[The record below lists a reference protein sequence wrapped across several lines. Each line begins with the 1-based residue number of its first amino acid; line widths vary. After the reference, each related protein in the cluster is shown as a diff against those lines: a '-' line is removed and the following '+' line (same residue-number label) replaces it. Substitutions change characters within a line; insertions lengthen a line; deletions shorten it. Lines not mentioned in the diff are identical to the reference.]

1 MNANVSQLKPWMRV
15 SLPVKVV
22 SMQAPQPKATD
33 NKGESPENREKAIAR
48 VGDQTGVVNFLAVD
62 QQMRLFETEGNCLYL
77 VNAHCRLLKAKFLRL
92 ECDQWSQ
99 IKLIK
104 QPPADE

>member
-1 MNANVSQLKPWMRV
+1 
-15 SLPVKVV
+15 
-22 SMQAPQPKATD
+22 MQAPQPKATD

-104 QPPADE
+104 QPPDDE

>member
-1 MNANVSQLKPWMRV
+1 
-15 SLPVKVV
+15 
-22 SMQAPQPKATD
+22 
-33 NKGESPENREKAIAR
+33 
-48 VGDQTGVVNFLAVD
+48 
-62 QQMRLFETEGNCLYL
+62 MRLFEKEGNCLYL

-104 QPPADE
+104 QPPDDE